1 MYILYITLNYIQCY
15 SLQLSCV
22 QLAYDDVMYLHVAM
36 AWSTPSPGRLWGILQ
51 QHIPISALLS
61 MHWTVHCLAR
71 PPVHACCI
79 LLLSNQIP
87 HSWPRLLLDPLC
99 PLSYFTH
106 QLSFTAGTLFALH
119 FCAFSLTPP
128 PFWAL
133 MAKLPSVLLTANI
146 TLLQKSAPAI
156 ESNKLPPHCP
166 A

>member
-22 QLAYDDVMYLHVAM
+22 QLAYDDVMHLHVAM

-99 PLSYFTH
+99 H
-106 QLSFTAGTLFALH
+106 QH
-119 FCAFSLTPP
+119 
-128 PFWAL
+128 
-133 MAKLPSVLLTANI
+133 
-146 TLLQKSAPAI
+146 
-156 ESNKLPPHCP
+156 
-166 A
+166 

>member
-1 MYILYITLNYIQCY
+1 MMTSCTCMWPWPG
-15 SLQLSCV
+15 QLRHLVDSGASCSSIFPF
-22 QLAYDDVMYLHVAM
+22 Q
-36 AWSTPSPGRLWGILQ
+36 PFSPCIGLCIATHG
-51 QHIPISALLS
+51 
-61 MHWTVHCLAR
+61 

-99 PLSYFTH
+99 PLSYLTH

-133 MAKLPSVLLTANI
+133 MGYGQTSFCPIDRQHHPPSKKRTGYR
-146 TLLQKSAPAI
+146 K
-156 ESNKLPPHCP
+156 
-166 A
+166 